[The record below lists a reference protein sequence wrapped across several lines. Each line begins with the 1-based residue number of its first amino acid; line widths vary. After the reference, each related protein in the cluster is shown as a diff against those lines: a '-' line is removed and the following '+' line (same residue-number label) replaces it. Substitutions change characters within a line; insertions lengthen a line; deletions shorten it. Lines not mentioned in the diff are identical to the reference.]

1 MQQKVNNRYREYTIA
16 IPSQEAES
24 IKAQAREMKIS
35 EQEWIKRTI
44 AHALATSVVDAIAT
58 SE

>member
-1 MQQKVNNRYREYTIA
+1 MQQKVNNRYREYTVA
-16 IPSQEAES
+16 IPSQEAEL
-24 IKAQAREMKIS
+24 IKAQARAMKIS

-44 AHALATSVVDAIAT
+44 THALARTVVNAVAT